1 MSVFFLPL
9 AITVGNMKSW
19 GLRRDSLSKYT
30 ALAASIYPLIT
41 TEAPIFYIACC
52 TECFLILCLLYRN
65 SIFTYSF
72 SPFYDLKFNL
82 FELYILRFLS
92 VFLFLDCSVYRFLSF
107 FLPFL
112 PCRHTSPIWFIFC
125 YARL

>member
-1 MSVFFLPL
+1 
-9 AITVGNMKSW
+9 MKSW

-82 FELYILRFLS
+82 FQLLFCAFYLFFCFLIARFIVFYPFFCLFYHVDTPLPSGLYSAML
-92 VFLFLDCSVYRFLSF
+92 VYKYRMDE
-107 FLPFL
+107 
-112 PCRHTSPIWFIFC
+112 
-125 YARL
+125 Y